1 MIRLK
6 GDLSLSSWILSTLI
20 NPVTLLPL
28 CWISNYAPAD
38 LNKLTK
44 FSQVPVPS
52 DSIYLAQARMPY
64 FTSEHVHTHSEC
76 HGVYIL
82 TASVCMCNF
91 ILADSSINSSIGRYG
106 GYDWRATRTPGRSSD
121 RIGQRETLGTY
132 CVPCNII
139 WKKKQR
145 LPDLQKNHTSP
156 FTNLPSPHL
165 LSKYP
170 PCAPLKPQFSK
181 DDKALK

>member
-1 MIRLK
+1 MKCDSLTWLAMIRLK

-106 GYDWRATRTPGRSSD
+106 GYDWRTTRTPGRSSD

-132 CVPCNII
+132 CVQCNV
-139 WKKKQR
+139 KKEIETTRFAGK
-145 LPDLQKNHTSP
+145 
-156 FTNLPSPHL
+156 PHL
-165 LSKYP
+165 TFYQP
-170 PCAPLKPQFSK
+170 PSTSSTLKISPARAS
-181 DDKALK
+181 